1 MNRQQRPRTS
11 HSSLFTHHYSLFLRS
26 SALITTAQL
35 TKQFGPFLALRGIDL
50 DIQPGEFVTIVG
62 PNGAGKT
69 TLLRILATLS
79 RPTHGHVAIA
89 GHALPQGADEARRQI
104 GLLSHQPLLYG
115 DLTAEENLRFFG
127 KMYDVPR
134 LEARLLE
141 LLDRV
146 DLLDRRQDRA
156 RTFSRGMQQRLAIAR
171 ALLHNPAVVLLDE
184 PFTGLDPHA
193 SDRLEEMLHLL
204 RDEARTVVMTIHDLE
219 RGWAMCDRALVL
231 ARGKIVYQARTAEVD
246 MATFRSEFRR
256 VTQ

>member
-1 MNRQQRPRTS
+1 
-11 HSSLFTHHYSLFLRS
+11 
-26 SALITTAQL
+26 LITTVQL
-35 TKQFGPFLALRGIDL
+35 TKQFGPLLALRGIDL
-50 DIQPGEFVTIVG
+50 DIRPGEFVTIVG

-79 RPTHGHVAIA
+79 RPTHGHVSIA
-89 GHALPQGADEARRQI
+89 GHALPKGADEARRQI

-127 KMYDVPR
+127 QMYDVPQ
-134 LEARLLE
+134 LEARILE

-146 DLLDRRQDRA
+146 ELLDRRQDRA

-171 ALLHNPAVVLLDE
+171 ALLHDPAVILLDE
-184 PFTGLDPHA
+184 PFTGLDPHS
-193 SDRLEEMLHLL
+193 SDRLEEMLHVL
-204 RDEARTVVMTIHDLE
+204 RDGQRTVVMTIHDLE

-246 MATFRSEFRR
+246 VATFRDEFKR

>member
-1 MNRQQRPRTS
+1 M
-11 HSSLFTHHYSLFLRS
+11 
-26 SALITTAQL
+26 ITVANL

-50 DIQPGEFVTIVG
+50 DIRPGEFVTIVG

-79 RPTHGHVAIA
+79 RPTHGHVSIA
-89 GHALPQGADEARRQI
+89 GHALPKGADEARRQI

-127 KMYDVPR
+127 QMYDVPR
-134 LEARLLE
+134 LEARILE

-171 ALLHNPAVVLLDE
+171 ALLHDPAVVLLDE
-184 PFTGLDPHA
+184 PFTGLDPRA

-204 RDEARTVVMTIHDLE
+204 RDGKRTVVMTIHDLE

-246 MATFRSEFRR
+246 VATFSSEFRR

>member
-1 MNRQQRPRTS
+1 M
-11 HSSLFTHHYSLFLRS
+11 
-26 SALITTAQL
+26 
-35 TKQFGPFLALRGIDL
+35 ALRGIDL
-50 DIQPGEFVTIVG
+50 DIRPGEFVTIVG

-89 GHALPQGADEARRQI
+89 GHTLPKGADDARRQI

-127 KMYDVPR
+127 KMYDVPQ
-134 LEARLLE
+134 LEARILE

-146 DLLDRRQDRA
+146 ELIDRRQDRA

-184 PFTGLDPHA
+184 PFTGLDPRS
-193 SDRLEEMLHLL
+193 SDRLEEMLHVL
-204 RDEARTVVMTIHDLE
+204 RDGTRTVMMTIHDLE

-231 ARGKIVYQARTAEVD
+231 ARGKIVYEARTAEVD
-246 MATFRSEFRR
+246 VATFRNEFKR
-256 VTQ
+256 VTA

>member
-1 MNRQQRPRTS
+1 MI
-11 HSSLFTHHYSLFLRS
+11 
-26 SALITTAQL
+26 ITQSL

-50 DIQPGEFVTIVG
+50 DIRSGEFVTIVG

-79 RPTHGHVAIA
+79 RPTRGQVSIA
-89 GHALPQGADEARRQI
+89 GHTLPQGADDARRQI

-115 DLTAEENLRFFG
+115 DLTAEENLNFFG
-127 KMYDVPR
+127 KMYDVPH
-134 LEARLLE
+134 LQARIVE
-141 LLDRV
+141 LLDQV
-146 DLLDRRQDRA
+146 DLLDRREDRA

-171 ALLHNPAVVLLDE
+171 ALLHDPAVVLLDE

-193 SDRLEEMLHLL
+193 SDRLEELL
-204 RDEARTVVMTIHDLE
+204 QVLRGGHRTVVMTIHDLE

-231 ARGKIVYQARTAEVD
+231 ARGKIVYEARTSEVD
-246 MATFRSEFRR
+246 VTTFRGEFKR

>member
-1 MNRQQRPRTS
+1 
-11 HSSLFTHHYSLFLRS
+11 
-26 SALITTAQL
+26 LIIANSL
-35 TKQFGPFLALRGIDL
+35 TKQFGPFMALRGLDL
-50 DIQPGEFVTIVG
+50 EVRPGEFVTIVG

-79 RPTHGHVAIA
+79 RPTRGRVSIA
-89 GHALPQGADEARRQI
+89 GHALPKGADQARRQI

-127 KMYDVPR
+127 KMYDVPH
-134 LEARLLE
+134 LEARIIE
-141 LLDRV
+141 LLDQV
-146 DLLDRRQDRA
+146 DLIDRRSDRA

-171 ALLHNPAVVLLDE
+171 ALLHDPAVVLLDE

-193 SDRLEEMLHLL
+193 SDRLEELLHLL
-204 RDEARTVVMTIHDLE
+204 RDGQRTVVMTIHDLD

-231 ARGKIVYQARTAEVD
+231 ARGKIVYEASTQDVD
-246 MATFRSEFRR
+246 VATFRSDFKR

>member
-1 MNRQQRPRTS
+1 M
-11 HSSLFTHHYSLFLRS
+11 
-26 SALITTAQL
+26 ITTSQL

-50 DIQPGEFVTIVG
+50 DIRPGEFVTIVG

-79 RPTHGHVAIA
+79 RPTRGHVSIA
-89 GHALPQGADEARRQI
+89 GHALPKGADHARRQI

-127 KMYDVPR
+127 QMYDVPR
-134 LEARLLE
+134 LAARVIE
-141 LLDRV
+141 LLDKV

-171 ALLHNPAVVLLDE
+171 ALLHDPAVVLLDE

-204 RDEARTVVMTIHDLE
+204 RDGQRTVVMTIHDLE

-231 ARGKIVYQARTAEVD
+231 ARGKIVYQARTTEVD
-246 MATFRSEFRR
+246 VATFRSEFKR
-256 VTQ
+256 VTA

>member
-1 MNRQQRPRTS
+1 M
-11 HSSLFTHHYSLFLRS
+11 
-26 SALITTAQL
+26 
-35 TKQFGPFLALRGIDL
+35 ALRGIDL
-50 DIQPGEFVTIVG
+50 EVRPGEFVTIVG

-79 RPTHGHVAIA
+79 RPTLGHVSIA
-89 GHALPQGADEARRQI
+89 GHTLPKGADEARRQI

-127 KMYDVPR
+127 KMYDVPH
-134 LEARLLE
+134 LEARIVE
-141 LLDRV
+141 LLDQV
-146 DLLDRRQDRA
+146 DLIDRRQDRV

-171 ALLHNPAVVLLDE
+171 ALLHDPAVILLDE

-204 RDEARTVVMTIHDLE
+204 RDGQRTVVMTIHDLE

-231 ARGKIVYQARTAEVD
+231 ARGKIVYQARTSEVD
-246 MATFRSEFRR
+246 VTTFRTEFKQ
-256 VTQ
+256 VTV

>member
-1 MNRQQRPRTS
+1 M
-11 HSSLFTHHYSLFLRS
+11 
-26 SALITTAQL
+26 ITTIQL

-50 DIQPGEFVTIVG
+50 DIRPGEFVTIVG

-79 RPTHGHVAIA
+79 RPTHGHVSIA
-89 GHALPQGADEARRQI
+89 GHALPKGADEARRQI

-127 KMYDVPR
+127 RMYDVPL
-134 LEARLLE
+134 LEARILE

-171 ALLHNPAVVLLDE
+171 ALLHDPAVVLLDE
-184 PFTGLDPHA
+184 PFTGLDPRA

-204 RDEARTVVMTIHDLE
+204 RDGKRTVVMTIHDLE

-231 ARGKIVYQARTAEVD
+231 ARGKIVYQAHTADVD
-246 MATFRSEFRR
+246 VVTFRSEFKR

>member
-1 MNRQQRPRTS
+1 M
-11 HSSLFTHHYSLFLRS
+11 
-26 SALITTAQL
+26 
-35 TKQFGPFLALRGIDL
+35 ALRGIDL
-50 DIQPGEFVTIVG
+50 DIRPGEFVTIVG

-89 GHALPQGADEARRQI
+89 GHTLPKGADDARRQI

-127 KMYDVPR
+127 KMYDVPA
-134 LEARLLE
+134 LEARIVE
-141 LLDRV
+141 LLDKV
-146 DLLDRRQDRA
+146 DLVDRRQDRA

-171 ALLHNPAVVLLDE
+171 ALLHDPAVVLLDE
-184 PFTGLDPHA
+184 PFTGLDPRA

-204 RDEARTVVMTIHDLE
+204 RDGQRTVAMTIHDLE

-231 ARGKIVYQARTAEVD
+231 ARGKIVYQARTTEVD
-246 MATFRSEFRR
+246 VATFRSEFKR

>member
-1 MNRQQRPRTS
+1 M
-11 HSSLFTHHYSLFLRS
+11 
-26 SALITTAQL
+26 
-35 TKQFGPFLALRGIDL
+35 ALRGIDL
-50 DIQPGEFVTIVG
+50 DIRPGEFVTIVG

-79 RPTHGHVAIA
+79 RPTHGHVSIA
-89 GHALPQGADEARRQI
+89 GHALPKGADQARRQI

-127 KMYDVPR
+127 QMYDVPA

-141 LLDRV
+141 LLDKV
-146 DLLDRRQDRA
+146 ELIERRSDRA

-171 ALLHNPAVVLLDE
+171 ALLHDPAVVLLDE

-204 RDEARTVVMTIHDLE
+204 RDGKRTVVMTIHDLE

-231 ARGKIVYQARTAEVD
+231 ARGKIVYEARTADVD
-246 MATFRSEFRR
+246 AATFRNEFKR
-256 VTQ
+256 VTS